1 MVMQSINDKIEEN
14 CHAQNI
20 YGQIFDVKRKK
31 GFQISESRI
40 IFYWRIKSCFVD
52 FTKIIDRTWYFG
64 GNHLPVSCFD
74 KTRESRLP

>member
-1 MVMQSINDKIEEN
+1 MQSINDKIEEN

-40 IFYWRIKSCFVD
+40 IFYWRIKRKPIESEK
-52 FTKIIDRTWYFG
+52 KI
-64 GNHLPVSCFD
+64 
-74 KTRESRLP
+74 SRDVISGINKMNDDAYVL